1 MIYLRSYSRLYK
13 KNREMHRIKG
23 RIQHYAW
30 GGKTFISGLLKQEKN
45 EGLPNAEY
53 WLGSHPGGT
62 STVVLSENAFTTLT
76 ALINSDKTRY
86 LGEYVTSQFNG
97 LPFLLK
103 ILDVKDMLSI
113 QVHPTKAAAKEG
125 FKREN
130 ELAIPLTAP
139 HRNYKDEN
147 HKPEIMVALSD
158 FWLLHGFAD
167 DIPNRVKNYE
177 ILLPFASDFNIGGIK
192 GLYQKLMELPYA
204 EVDEILQPLSERIIP
219 LYEMG
224 QLSKSSPDFWAARA
238 MQTFKN
244 GEGHFDKGIFSIYLF
259 NILNMRPGQGIFQGA
274 GMPHAYLE
282 GQNIELMSNSDN
294 VLRAG
299 LTPKHIDIPAL
310 LANTNFVSTIPKIID
325 GNLDNPSQTYDCPIP
340 DFILHAHYLKAKQKM
355 TLNVINPSIILTIGG
370 NAMWTGNTTFNTSG
384 IDSFFVT
391 PGESIQI
398 ESSSDTQF
406 FLAAVPH

>member
-1 MIYLRSYSRLYK
+1 
-13 KNREMHRIKG
+13 MHRIKG

-30 GGKTFISGLLKQEKN
+30 GGKTFISGLFKQEN
-45 EGLPNAEY
+45 TENLPNAEY
-53 WLGSHPGGT
+53 WLGTHPGGP
-62 STVVLSENAFTTLT
+62 STVVLSENAFTSLT
-76 ALINSDKTRY
+76 ALINSDKKRY

-113 QVHPTKAAAKEG
+113 QVHPTKAAAEEG

-130 ELAIPLTAP
+130 ELGIPLTAS

-147 HKPEIMVALSD
+147 HKPEVMVALSD
-158 FWLLHGFAD
+158 FWLLHGFAN
-167 DIPNRVKNYE
+167 DISERVKNYE
-177 ILLPFASDFNIGGIK
+177 ILVPFASDFKTGGIK
-192 GLYQKLMELPYA
+192 GLYQKLMELTHSQ
-204 EVDEILQPLSERIIP
+204 VNEILQPLSNRIIP
-219 LYEMG
+219 LYDMN

-244 GEGHFDKGIFSIYLF
+244 EEGNFDKGIFSIYLF
-259 NILNMRPGQGIFQGA
+259 NILNLKPGQGIFQGA

-310 LANTNFVSTIPKIID
+310 LANTNFVSTIPVIID
-325 GNLDNPSQTYDCPIP
+325 GNLDSLLQTYDCPVP
-340 DFILHAHYLKAKQKM
+340 DFVLHTHCIKAGEKRELHM
-355 TLNVINPSIILTIGG
+355 NAPSIVLMMGG
-370 NAMWTGNTTFNTSG
+370 NSMWTSNSIFKTSG
-384 IDSFFVT
+384 IDAFFVV
-391 PGESIQI
+391 PGENILI
-398 ESSSDTQF
+398 ESSSDTHF
-406 FLAAVPH
+406 FVATVPI